1 MPVAAYRT
9 SQLRRERFKKPA
21 VCKSAPLGRQH
32 SGPPGPASRQ
42 LPEATHSHS
51 ATELNRHVHYP
62 VGRNEKSSAYREE
75 PKPRIPSFAETDHE
89 QPPQRTLN
97 DSQYSYSQLAS
108 DPVISYITSTRL
120 KLGLGTR
127 PNSYPSDPVGG
138 GSLPA
143 TSKPMHVA
151 AGIRDLKMLSRRLS
165 SLQAAVEHRE
175 QTAEEEGP
183 DPGGFVYCLRKD
195 LGRLN
200 SRYSPYDL
208 RIVSS
213 EKARTLESY
222 YTVSAF
228 TVTEVSCSI
237 KYHEHVPKLNFPT
250 LCISYMGKETWV

>member
-1 MPVAAYRT
+1 MLIQTAGRLAVASILMRTVVNVCKPTPFSKVKIPHPPAYIVSRETTAYISAAEPPVPVAAYRT

-21 VCKSAPLGRQH
+21 VCKSAPLGHQH

-62 VGRNEKSSAYREE
+62 VGCNEKSSAYREE

-108 DPVISYITSTRL
+108 DPVISCITSTRL
-120 KLGLGTR
+120 KLGLGTG
-127 PNSYPSDPVGG
+127 PNSHPSDPVGG
-138 GSLPA
+138 ESLPA
-143 TSKPMHVA
+143 TSKPVHVA

-175 QTAEEEGP
+175 QTAEE
-183 DPGGFVYCLRKD
+183 
-195 LGRLN
+195 
-200 SRYSPYDL
+200 
-208 RIVSS
+208 
-213 EKARTLESY
+213 KAHTL
-222 YTVSAF
+222 VA
-228 TVTEVSCSI
+228 
-237 KYHEHVPKLNFPT
+237 
-250 LCISYMGKETWV
+250 LCTA